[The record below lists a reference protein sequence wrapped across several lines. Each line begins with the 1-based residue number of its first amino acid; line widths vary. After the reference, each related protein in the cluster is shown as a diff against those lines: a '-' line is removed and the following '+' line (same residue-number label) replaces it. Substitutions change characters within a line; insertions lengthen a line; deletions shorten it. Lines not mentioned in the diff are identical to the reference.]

1 MLESARIAFVNGVN
15 GVADVLERIVDERY
29 YTLTAESHVPVLR
42 DEAVTA
48 LVTDPDGC
56 YVDCTYGRGGHTAAI
71 LARLSARGR
80 LLVIDKDMTAVSDAR
95 QKYTT
100 DPRVAISHG
109 SFAEIARF
117 AAAHELPPLTGVL
130 LDLGISSPQIN
141 QAERGFSFDKNGPL
155 DMRMDQTQGQTAAEW
170 LMTADEEDIARVL
183 KTFGEERFG
192 KRIARGVV
200 EARQVAPI
208 TTTHQLVAIID
219 AAVPYVDFHKHP
231 ATRSFQGIRIFINN
245 ELGDIE
251 VSLAASLQA
260 LAVGG
265 RLVVISFHSL
275 EDRIVKRFMRDL
287 AKGDKLPDR
296 LPIRDSEIIRTVK
309 LVGKAIKPT
318 DAEIAVNRRSRSSIM
333 RIAEKLL

>member
-1 MLESARIAFVNGVN
+1 MSSTEIS
-15 GVADVLERIVDERY
+15 
-29 YTLTAESHVPVLR
+29 LTAESHVPVLR
-42 DEAVTA
+42 DEAVSA
-48 LVTDPDGC
+48 LVTDPDGH
-56 YVDCTYGRGGHTAAI
+56 YVDCTYGRGGHAAMI
-71 LARLSARGR
+71 LAQLSEKGR
-80 LLVIDKDMTAVSDAR
+80 LLVIDKDMTAIADAR
-95 QKYTT
+95 QKYKN
-100 DPRVAISHG
+100 DPRVLICHG
-109 SFAEIARF
+109 SFADIEAF
-117 AAAHELPPLTGVL
+117 VAAHELAPLSGVL

-170 LMTADEEDIARVL
+170 LMQADEQEIADVL

-200 EARQVAPI
+200 EARLAGPI

-219 AAVPYVDFHKHP
+219 AAVPRIEFHKHP

-245 ELGDIE
+245 ELGDIQ
-251 VSLAASLQA
+251 VSLKGAIDLLGA
-260 LAVGG
+260 GG

-287 AKGDKLPDR
+287 ARGDKLPDR
-296 LPIRDSEIIRTVK
+296 LPIRDSEIKRTVK
-309 LVGKAIKPT
+309 LIGKAIKPS
-318 DAEIAVNRRSRSSIM
+318 DAEVAQNRRSRSSIM